1 MAVVLVVPLC
11 GVAMAQSQAQTTR
24 PVALALAAMGII
36 VAAFVK
42 GVTGIGFPVIGA
54 PIAALFLD
62 PQTTVVA
69 ITIPA
74 FLMNVIQTVQ
84 GGVSLAL
91 VRRFL
96 PILLVLVP
104 AAVGGTALLAY
115 VPGNLLVLILGV
127 IVTAYALISL
137 WHPRLVLPPAYEW
150 WVGSSAGLCAGV
162 LGGATSMFSP
172 PLVIY
177 IATLQLPKAAFVSA
191 VSMCFLG
198 GQIPQLVSLVGFGLL
213 TASRLGVAALFCV
226 LSAVGFLLGLRL
238 QRHISQARFA
248 QMVLITL
255 LVVGLS
261 LLRTGFMGLR

>member
-1 MAVVLVVPLC
+1 MAMGLVVLLC
-11 GVAMAQSQAQTTR
+11 SVAAAPSQARTTR
-24 PVALALAAMGII
+24 PVALAFAAVGII
-36 VAAFVK
+36 VAAGVK
-42 GVTGIGFPVIGA
+42 GMTGIGFPVIGA

-74 FLMNVIQTVQ
+74 FLMNIMQAMQ

-91 VRRFL
+91 VCRFL
-96 PILLVLVP
+96 PTLLVLIP

-127 IVTAYALISL
+127 IVTAYAVVAL
-137 WHPRLVLPPAYEW
+137 WHPQLVLPPAYER
-150 WVGSSAGLCAGV
+150 WVGLSAGLCAGV
-162 LGGATSMFSP
+162 IGGATSIFAP
-172 PLVIY
+172 PLVMY
-177 IATLQLPKAAFVSA
+177 IAALQLPKAAFVSA

-198 GQIPQLVSLVGFGLL
+198 GQIPQLASLVGFGLL
-213 TASRLGVAALFCV
+213 TAPRLGVAALFCV

-238 QRHISQARFA
+238 QRYVSQRRFA
-248 QMVLITL
+248 QLVLITL

-261 LLRTGFMGLR
+261 LLHTGVMGLR